1 MILDV
6 LNPEQ
11 QVVVTH
17 ERGPLLVLAGAGSGK
32 TKALTHRV
40 AYLMAEKH
48 VSGEHILAVTFTN
61 KAAQEMR
68 SRVEKLLATQTGFVG
83 QPMLGTF
90 HSLCARFLRADI
102 HYLGFKN
109 SFAIYDTGD
118 QLQVVKGALEKLKLD
133 SKKFAPQAV
142 LAQISNAKSELLDPI
157 AYAKKANDYFQ
168 ETVAKIYPLYEQ
180 GLHANNA
187 LDFDDLI
194 YKTVLLFQRF
204 PEVLDRYQERFHY
217 LLVDEYQDTNHSQY
231 VFLHLLAEKYRNIT
245 VVGDDWQGIYSW
257 RGADIRNILNFE
269 KDYPEVKTVKLERNY
284 RSTQLILDSSH
295 AIIEKNRQRTEKKLW
310 TDREQGDLIEVVE
323 AQDERDEAMMIIDKI
338 KTSGH
343 SLSDQVVLYRTNAQ
357 SRPIEEALLRAGLP
371 YQIIGGVRF
380 YERKEIKDMLAYL
393 SLVVNPQDGIALQRI
408 INVPPRKIGRT
419 AWEKIRQF
427 FGTEPISVQLGLAR
441 AYEQGELKVS
451 TKQSIAAFMQLLV
464 KLQELGTTLPA
475 SGIIQAVIDRVGYRE
490 YLMDGTEEGEE
501 RYQNVKELLTVAK
514 KYDHLVPELSL
525 ATFLE
530 EVALISDL
538 DNLADGQKDSVTLMS
553 VHAAKGLEF
562 HSVYVAGLEEN
573 IFPHSRSQLDPE
585 QAEEERR
592 LMYVAMTRAANNLY
606 LFYTKRRALYGTY
619 QANPPSRFLADIP
632 SHMMKVGSRGGGGEQ
647 PRFASRTPSLAS
659 MYGGKSVDNHM
670 SASAEQLYKVGD
682 KVLHQSFGQ
691 GIIVEL
697 RGDVVSVAFP
707 GKGIKKLAASIAPL
721 QKVA

>member
-11 QVVVTH
+11 QQVVTH
-17 ERGPLLVLAGAGSGK
+17 TQGPLLVLAGAGSGK
-32 TKALTHRV
+32 TKALTHRI
-40 AYLMAEKH
+40 AYLMSEKQ
-48 VSGEHILAVTFTN
+48 VSGSRILAVTFTN

-68 SRVEKLLATQTGFVG
+68 KRVETLLSTQSATSG
-83 QPMLGTF
+83 QPLLGTF
-90 HSLCARFLRADI
+90 HSICARFLRADI

-118 QLQVVKGALEKLKLD
+118 QLQVLKGAIDKLKLD
-133 SKKFAPQAV
+133 TKKFVPQAV
-142 LAQISNAKSELLDPI
+142 MAQISQAKSELLDPA
-157 AYAKKANDYFQ
+157 AYARKANDYFQ

-180 GLHANNA
+180 GLLANNA

-217 LLVDEYQDTNHSQY
+217 ILVDEYQDTNHSQY
-231 VFLHLLAEKYRNIT
+231 TLLHLLAEKYRNIT

-269 KDYPEVKTVKLERNY
+269 KDYPEVKTIKLERNY

-323 AQDERDEAMMIIDKI
+323 AQDEREEADIIVEKI
-338 KTSGH
+338 KYSKLP
-343 SLSDQVVLYRTNAQ
+343 LSHQVILYRTNAQ
-357 SRPIEEALLRAGLP
+357 SRPIEEALLRAGMP

-380 YERKEIKDMLAYL
+380 YERQEIKDILAYL
-393 SLVVNPQDGIALQRI
+393 SLIVNNQDTIALQRI
-408 INVPPRKIGRT
+408 INVPSRKIGRT

-427 FGTEPISVQLGLAR
+427 FGTEPIAVQLGLAR
-441 AYEQGELKVS
+441 AYELGELKQS
-451 TKQSIAAFMQLLV
+451 TKQAVAGFMQLLT
-464 KLQELGTTLPA
+464 KLQELGTQLSA
-475 SGIIQAVIDRVGYRE
+475 SALIQAVIDRVGYRE
-490 YLMDGTEEGEE
+490 YLLDGTEEGEE

-538 DNLADGQKDSVTLMS
+538 DNLVSGEKESVTLMS

-606 LFYTKRRALYGTY
+606 LFYTKRRALYGTF

-632 SHMMKVGSRGGGGEQ
+632 GHMLKFASRSGEK
-647 PRFASRTPSLAS
+647 PRFATRSPSLAS
-659 MYGGKSVDNHM
+659 SYGGKTIADQNVV
-670 SASAEQLYKVGD
+670 SAEQMYHVGD
-682 KVLHQSFGQ
+682 KVIHQSFGQ

>member
-11 QVVVTH
+11 QQVVTH
-17 ERGPLLVLAGAGSGK
+17 AQGPLLVLAGAGSGK
-32 TKALTHRV
+32 TKALTHRI
-40 AYLMAEKH
+40 AYLMSEKQ
-48 VSGEHILAVTFTN
+48 VPGEHILAVTFTN

-68 SRVEKLLATQTGFVG
+68 VRVGKLLEDYPNVVG
-83 QPMLGTF
+83 QPLLGTF

-109 SFAIYDTGD
+109 SFVIYDTGD
-118 QLQVVKGALEKLKLD
+118 QLQVLKGVIEKLKLD
-133 SKKFAPQAV
+133 TKKFVPQAV
-142 LAQISNAKSELLDPI
+142 LAQISQAKSELLDPP
-157 AYAKKANDYFQ
+157 AYARKANDYFQ

-180 GLHANNA
+180 GLLANNA

-204 PEVLDRYQERFHY
+204 PDVLDRYQERFHY
-217 LLVDEYQDTNHSQY
+217 VMVDEYQDTNHSQY
-231 VFLHLLAEKYRNIT
+231 TLLHLLAEKYRNIM

-269 KDYPEVKTVKLERNY
+269 KDYPDVRTIKLERNY

-310 TDREQGDLIEVVE
+310 TEREQGDLIEVIE
-323 AQDERDEAMMIIDKI
+323 AQDEREEASIIVEKVRTA
-338 KTSGH
+338 KV
-343 SLSDQVVLYRTNAQ
+343 SLAHQVILYRTNAQ

-380 YERKEIKDMLAYL
+380 YERQEIKDILAYL
-393 SLVVNPQDGIALQRI
+393 SLVVNGQDAIALQRI
-408 INVPPRKIGRT
+408 INVPPRKIGRL
-419 AWEKIRQF
+419 AWEKIREF
-427 FGTEPISVQLGLAR
+427 FGTEPIAVQLGLAR
-441 AYEQGELKVS
+441 AYETGELKVA
-451 TKQSIAAFMQLLV
+451 TKQAIATFMQLLA
-464 KLQELGTTLPA
+464 KIQELGKTLPA
-475 SGIIQAVIDRVGYRE
+475 SGVIQAVIDRVGYRE
-490 YLMDGTEEGEE
+490 YLIDGTEEGEE

-530 EVALISDL
+530 EVSLISDL
-538 DNLADGQKDSVTLMS
+538 DNMANGDKETVTLMS

-562 HSVYVAGLEEN
+562 HTVYVAGLEEN

-606 LFYTKRRALYGTY
+606 LFYTKRRALYGTF

-632 SHMMKVGSRGGGGEQ
+632 GHMLKFGSKGGE
-647 PRFASRTPSLAS
+647 PRHFSSRTPSLAAT
-659 MYGGKSVDNHM
+659 YGGKSLADQTVT
-670 SASAEQLYKVGD
+670 SAEQLYKVGD
-682 KVLHQSFGQ
+682 KVMHQSFGQ
-691 GIIVEL
+691 GVIVEL